1 MASELASVMHK
12 LGLQPTADE
21 LTDIIADVDKDGS
34 GTIDYSEF
42 LRLMST
48 KLKDA
53 QSEEELLEA
62 FKVFDTKN
70 KLKFGEIELKEICY
84 RLKCEFSPEEIK
96 EMIAVADIN
105 GDGFI
110 EFEEFVRIM
119 LMHE

>member
-1 MASELASVMHK
+1 MLK
-12 LGLQPTADE
+12 LGLQPSEEE
-21 LTDIIADVDKDGS
+21 LQEIIDDIDKDHSGS
-34 GTIDYSEF
+34 IDYSEF

-53 QSEEELLEA
+53 QTEEELLEA

-70 KLKFGEIELKEICY
+70 KQKFGESELKEICF

-96 EMIAVADIN
+96 EMISVADIN

>member
-1 MASELASVMHK
+1 MMK
-12 LGLQPTADE
+12 LGLNPTEEE
-21 LTDIIADVDKDGS
+21 LQEIISDIDKDND

-53 QSEEELLEA
+53 QTEEELLEA

-70 KLKFGEIELKEICY
+70 KQRFGESELREICV
-84 RLKCEFSPEEIK
+84 RLKCDFQPDEIK

>member
-1 MASELASVMHK
+1 MQK
-12 LGLQPTADE
+12 LGLNPTPEE
-21 LTDIIADVDKDGS
+21 LKEIIEDIDKDND

-53 QSEEELLEA
+53 QTEEELLEA

-70 KLKFGEIELKEICY
+70 KQRFGEAELREICT
-84 RLKCEFSPEEIK
+84 RLKCEFTPEEIK

-105 GDGFI
+105 GDGYI